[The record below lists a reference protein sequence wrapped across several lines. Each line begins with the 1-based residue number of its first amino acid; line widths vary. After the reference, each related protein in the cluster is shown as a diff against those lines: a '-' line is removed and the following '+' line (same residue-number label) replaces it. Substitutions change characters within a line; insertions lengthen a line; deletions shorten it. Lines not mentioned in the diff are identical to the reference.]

1 MDVCN
6 LKTDAYN
13 LKIDDLLKVDPES
26 KIIYFMNQRVLIDDC
41 ISKGLLRKEIIQIF
55 GKYGA
60 KNVFTRYGYAHGWR
74 TAEMLKEKFPRLFN
88 SPIGGAH
95 LHIILGLFITTMLEQ
110 TDGKGDKPLIHS
122 VIQNSHEAEQH
133 IMHFGKS
140 DEPVCWTLTGFASGY
155 ESFKHGRDVYFIE
168 TKCVGK
174 GDEHCEI
181 EGRFADKWGD
191 RLQEQLPFY
200 GMDSINDILG
210 ELTNRICSTE
220 KKLKKTQMH
229 LQNLELKKYAVE
241 GMVIRSKKMQDI
253 INLAERTAKVVSPVL
268 IVGDSGSG
276 KEVLARYIHNNSP
289 CAACPFIAVNCGA
302 FSDSL
307 LENEL
312 FGHAKGAFTG
322 ADRDHKGLFEE
333 AEGGTL
339 FLDEI
344 GETSPS
350 MQVKLLRVLQE
361 KEIRRL
367 GENKTRKIN
376 VRIISA
382 TNRCLETEIEKGAFR
397 KDLYYRLRVIEL
409 NIPPL
414 HQRSEDI
421 LPLAHFFLKQASA
434 EMKTNV
440 TGFSPAAA
448 EVLLRYNWP
457 GNVRELQ
464 NAVQRAAV
472 LCDSKLVSAAD
483 LPPEISLADSSGYNG
498 INLSTLADIEKIAIE
513 KTLETVKGNRKL
525 AAEKLG
531 IGIAT
536 LYRKLKNYDIQQ

>member
-1 MDVCN
+1 MDILN
-6 LKTDAYN
+6 MRIN
-13 LKIDDLLKVDPES
+13 DLLKVDPDS
-26 KIIYFMNQRVLIDDC
+26 KVIYFMNQRVLIDDS
-41 ISKGLLRKEIIQIF
+41 ISKGLLRKELIQIF

-60 KNVFTRYGYAHGWR
+60 KNVLTRYGYAHGWR
-74 TAEMLKEKFPRLFN
+74 TAEILKNKFPKLLN
-88 SPIGGAH
+88 SASGGAH
-95 LHIILGLFITTMLEQ
+95 LHILFGLFITTMIEQ
-110 TDGKGDKPLIHS
+110 TDGSGDEPLIHS
-122 VIQNSHEAEQH
+122 IIKSSHEAEQH
-133 IMHFGKS
+133 LLHFGRS

-174 GDEHCEI
+174 GDAYCEI

-191 RLQEQLPFY
+191 ALKEQLPFY
-200 GMDSINDILG
+200 GMDSINDIMN
-210 ELTNRICSTE
+210 ELTDRICSTE

-229 LQNLELKKYAVE
+229 LQNLELKKHAVE

-253 INLAERTAKVVSPVL
+253 VNLAERTAKVCSPVL
-268 IVGDSGSG
+268 IVGDSGAG
-276 KEVLARYIHNNSP
+276 KEVLARYIHNSSS

-302 FSDSL
+302 FTDSL
-307 LENEL
+307 LESEL

-322 ADRDHKGLFEE
+322 ADREHKGLFEE

-367 GENKTRKIN
+367 GENKPRKIN

-382 TNRCLETEIEKGAFR
+382 TNRCLETEIKNGSFR

-414 HQRSEDI
+414 RARTEDI

-434 EMKTNV
+434 EMKTDV

-448 EVLLRYNWP
+448 EVLLNYDWP

-464 NAVQRAAV
+464 NAVQRAAA
-472 LCDSKLVSAAD
+472 LCESRLIGASD
-483 LPPEISLADSSGYNG
+483 LPPEINAADAGGYENSSFR
-498 INLSTLADIEKIAIE
+498 TLEDMERAAVE
-513 KTLETVKGNRKL
+513 KTLVHVKGNRKL
-525 AAEKLG
+525 AADRLG
-531 IGIAT
+531 IGVAT
-536 LYRKLKNYDIQQ
+536 LYRKLKQYGLQ

>member
-1 MDVCN
+1 
-6 LKTDAYN
+6 
-13 LKIDDLLKVDPES
+13 
-26 KIIYFMNQRVLIDDC
+26 
-41 ISKGLLRKEIIQIF
+41 
-55 GKYGA
+55 
-60 KNVFTRYGYAHGWR
+60 
-74 TAEMLKEKFPRLFN
+74 
-88 SPIGGAH
+88 
-95 LHIILGLFITTMLEQ
+95 
-110 TDGKGDKPLIHS
+110 
-122 VIQNSHEAEQH
+122 
-133 IMHFGKS
+133 MHFGKS

>member
-1 MDVCN
+1 
-6 LKTDAYN
+6 
-13 LKIDDLLKVDPES
+13 
-26 KIIYFMNQRVLIDDC
+26 
-41 ISKGLLRKEIIQIF
+41 
-55 GKYGA
+55 
-60 KNVFTRYGYAHGWR
+60 
-74 TAEMLKEKFPRLFN
+74 
-88 SPIGGAH
+88 
-95 LHIILGLFITTMLEQ
+95 
-110 TDGKGDKPLIHS
+110 
-122 VIQNSHEAEQH
+122 
-133 IMHFGKS
+133 
-140 DEPVCWTLTGFASGY
+140 
-155 ESFKHGRDVYFIE
+155 
-168 TKCVGK
+168 
-174 GDEHCEI
+174 
-181 EGRFADKWGD
+181 
-191 RLQEQLPFY
+191 
-200 GMDSINDILG
+200 MDSINDILG

-421 LPLAHFFLKQASA
+421 LPLAHFFLKQAST